1 MKKIF
6 FFLFFLN
13 FFLISPSKT
22 FEINECTYNVDNI
35 QDYNLHENISHLEV
49 KIKKNRDWLV
59 NSLKIG
65 IGNFRFI
72 PDDFKKNFDAT
83 VIVNYKNDTICQ
95 HKARVRFSGDMKDH
109 VEIDLN
115 NNKINQSI
123 DVRLKQG
130 NILGITNFKLLL
142 TKTRGEDEILIS
154 ELLRNFG
161 YLAPR
166 TYLTN
171 VNVDNKNIDMILQE
185 KNRKELLEVNKRRE
199 TVILEGDERFIFL
212 TSQNIPLD
220 NKSNHA
226 AGLVPLLKVGFK
238 SMLAKQKNSNLIL
251 KNESLELMS
260 VNVLSNLNKI
270 YLKYSNNFDKNS
282 KHLES
287 YRFYTLENQMLG
299 FNNKKNVL
307 FLDVYNLIVMATS
320 DGHSLMPSNR
330 QFYWNS
336 FEHFFE
342 PVSYDGNFKIADNSN
357 ILIEPLSENFGEAF
371 YKFEELIDDLD
382 ISKLNR
388 NINNYGLSQSLEKT
402 KEKIENLKINVE
414 NLKKEYKKKSDVKKN
429 YNKINL
435 QEYVKNIK
443 EINSNVKFVKI
454 NENNQF
460 ELCEVLERCQNINL
474 TKLDTVNLLRADL
487 EKDGKPYQF
496 IGKAIQD
503 ENLINNINL
512 KKKIYKK
519 TLILYDENINLNMND
534 EKREI
539 NIFQLK
545 KNAKIA
551 FLGGE
556 IQNITI
562 NFYSS
567 ETNLD
572 SNLLTEFNPIDINGL
587 TGCLTFIN
595 TIVDNINLNSENSN
609 CEDAINFINVRGS
622 IEEIK
627 IKNAF
632 SDGLDIDFSDLDISF
647 VEVETAG
654 NDCSDFSFG
663 NYDIKKFKLSNCGDK
678 SISAGEKSLLKA
690 GAVSV
695 EKSNIGIA
703 SKDSSEVFVNEI
715 LLNKVQTCLAAYN
728 KKQEFLGGLIDI
740 KKINCR
746 DYENYSDVDQISKI
760 KTLNNNLQTNLLKLN
775 F

>member
-1 MKKIF
+1 MKKF
-6 FFLFFLN
+6 FFFFFFLN

-22 FEINECTYNVDNI
+22 LEINKCTYNVDNI
-35 QDYNLHENISHLEV
+35 QDYNLHENIRHLEV
-49 KIKKNRDWLV
+49 KVKKNRDWLV

-72 PDDFKKNFDAT
+72 PNDFKKNFEAT
-83 VIVNYKNDTICQ
+83 VIVNYKNDTICE
-95 HKARVRFSGDMKDH
+95 HEARVRFSGDMKDH

-123 DVRLKQG
+123 DVKLKQG

-154 ELLRNFG
+154 ALLRNFG

-171 VNVDNKNIDMILQE
+171 VKVDNQNIGMIFQE
-185 KNRKELLEVNKRRE
+185 KNRKELLEINKRRE

-212 TSQNIPLD
+212 KSQNIPLD

-260 VNVLSNLNKI
+260 LNVLSNLNKI

-282 KHLES
+282 KQVES

-299 FNNKKNVL
+299 FNNRKNVL

-342 PVSYDGNFKIADNSN
+342 PVSYDGNFKITDNSN

-371 YKFEELIDDLD
+371 YKFEELINNLD
-382 ISKLNR
+382 IPKLNR

-402 KEKIENLKINVE
+402 EEKIKNLKINVG
-414 NLKKEYKKKSDVKKN
+414 NIKKEYKKKSNDKKIH
-429 YNKINL
+429 NKINL

-443 EINSNVKFVKI
+443 KINSNFKFIKI

-496 IGKAIQD
+496 IGKTIQD

-519 TLILYDENINLNMND
+519 TVILHDENINLSLNE

-545 KNAKIA
+545 KDAKIA

-556 IQNITI
+556 IKNKTI
-562 NFYSS
+562 NFYGSK
-567 ETNLD
+567 TNLE
-572 SNLLTEFNPIDINGL
+572 SNLLTELSPIDINGL

-595 TIVDNINLNSENSN
+595 TIVDNIILNSENSN
-609 CEDAINFINVRGS
+609 CEDAINFINTSGN
-622 IEEIK
+622 IKEIK

-632 SDGLDIDFSDLDISF
+632 SDGLDIDFSDLDISL
-647 VEVETAG
+647 VEVENAG

-690 GAVSV
+690 GIVSV

-703 SKDSSEVFVNEI
+703 SKDSSEVFINEI

-740 KKINCR
+740 KKISCK
-746 DYENYSDVDQISKI
+746 DYMNYADVDQMSKI
-760 KTLNNNLQTNLLKLN
+760 KTLNNNLQTNLLKPN

>member
-1 MKKIF
+1 MKKF
-6 FFLFFLN
+6 FFFFFFLN

-22 FEINECTYNVDNI
+22 LEINKCTYNVDNI
-35 QDYNLHENISHLEV
+35 QDYNLHENIRHLEV
-49 KIKKNRDWLV
+49 KVKKNRDWLV

-72 PDDFKKNFDAT
+72 PNDFKKNFEAT
-83 VIVNYKNDTICQ
+83 VIVNYKNGTICE
-95 HKARVRFSGDMKDH
+95 HEARVRFSGDMKDH

-123 DVRLKQG
+123 DVKLKQG

-154 ELLRNFG
+154 ALLRNFG

-171 VNVDNKNIDMILQE
+171 VKVDNQNIGMIFQE
-185 KNRKELLEVNKRRE
+185 KNRKELLEINKRRE

-212 TSQNIPLD
+212 KSQNIPLD

-260 VNVLSNLNKI
+260 LNVLSNLNKI

-282 KHLES
+282 KQVES

-299 FNNKKNVL
+299 FNNRKNVL

-342 PVSYDGNFKIADNSN
+342 PVSYDGNFKITDNSN

-371 YKFEELIDDLD
+371 YKFEELINNLD
-382 ISKLNR
+382 IPKLNR

-402 KEKIENLKINVE
+402 EEKIKNLKVNVG
-414 NLKKEYKKKSDVKKN
+414 NIKKEYKKKSNVKKN
-429 YNKINL
+429 HNKINL

-443 EINSNVKFVKI
+443 KINSNIKFIKI

-496 IGKAIQD
+496 IGKTIQD

-519 TLILYDENINLNMND
+519 TVILHDENINLSLNE

-545 KNAKIA
+545 KDAKIA

-556 IQNITI
+556 IKNKTI
-562 NFYSS
+562 NFYGST
-567 ETNLD
+567 TNLE
-572 SNLLTEFNPIDINGL
+572 SNLLTELSPIDINGL

-595 TIVDNINLNSENSN
+595 TIVDNIILNSENSN
-609 CEDAINFINVRGS
+609 CEDAINFINASGN
-622 IEEIK
+622 IKEIK

-632 SDGLDIDFSDLDISF
+632 SDGLDIDFSDLDISL
-647 VEVETAG
+647 VEVENAG

-690 GAVSV
+690 GIVSV

-703 SKDSSEVFVNEI
+703 SKDSSEVFINEI

-740 KKINCR
+740 KKISCK
-746 DYENYSDVDQISKI
+746 DYMNYTDVDQMSKI
-760 KTLNNNLQTNLLKLN
+760 KTLNNNLQTNLLKPN

>member
-1 MKKIF
+1 MKKF
-6 FFLFFLN
+6 FFFFFFLN

-22 FEINECTYNVDNI
+22 LEINKCTYNVDNI
-35 QDYNLHENISHLEV
+35 QDYNLHENIRHLEV
-49 KIKKNRDWLV
+49 KVKKNRDWLV

-72 PDDFKKNFDAT
+72 PNDFKKKFEAT
-83 VIVNYKNDTICQ
+83 VIVNYKNDTICE
-95 HKARVRFSGDMKDH
+95 HEARVRFSGDMKDH

-123 DVRLKQG
+123 DVKLKQG

-154 ELLRNFG
+154 ALLRNFG

-171 VNVDNKNIDMILQE
+171 VKVDNQNIGMIFQE
-185 KNRKELLEVNKRRE
+185 KNRKELLEINKRRE

-212 TSQNIPLD
+212 KSQNIPLD

-260 VNVLSNLNKI
+260 LNVLSNLNKI

-282 KHLES
+282 KQVES

-299 FNNKKNVL
+299 FNNRKNVL

-342 PVSYDGNFKIADNSN
+342 PVSYDGNFKITDNSN

-371 YKFEELIDDLD
+371 YKFEELINNLD
-382 ISKLNR
+382 IPKLNR

-402 KEKIENLKINVE
+402 EEKIKNLKINVG
-414 NLKKEYKKKSDVKKN
+414 NIKKEYKKKSNDKKIH
-429 YNKINL
+429 NKINL

-443 EINSNVKFVKI
+443 KINSNFKFIKI

-496 IGKAIQD
+496 IGKTIQD

-519 TLILYDENINLNMND
+519 TVILHDENINLSLNE

-545 KNAKIA
+545 KDAKIA

-556 IQNITI
+556 IKNKTI
-562 NFYSS
+562 NFYGSK
-567 ETNLD
+567 TNLE
-572 SNLLTEFNPIDINGL
+572 SNLLTELSPIDINGL

-595 TIVDNINLNSENSN
+595 TIVDNIILNSENSN
-609 CEDAINFINVRGS
+609 CEDAINFINTSGN
-622 IEEIK
+622 IKEIK

-632 SDGLDIDFSDLDISF
+632 SDGLDIDFSDLDISL
-647 VEVETAG
+647 VEVENAG

-690 GAVSV
+690 GIVSV

-703 SKDSSEVFVNEI
+703 SKDSSEVFINEI

-740 KKINCR
+740 KKISCK
-746 DYENYSDVDQISKI
+746 DYMNYADVDQMSKI
-760 KTLNNNLQTNLLKLN
+760 KTLNNNLQTNLLKPN

>member
-1 MKKIF
+1 MKKF
-6 FFLFFLN
+6 FFFFFFLN

-22 FEINECTYNVDNI
+22 LEINKCTYNVDNI
-35 QDYNLHENISHLEV
+35 QDYNLHENIRHLEV
-49 KIKKNRDWLV
+49 KVKKNRDWLV

-72 PDDFKKNFDAT
+72 PNDFKKNFEAT
-83 VIVNYKNDTICQ
+83 VIVNYKNDTICE
-95 HKARVRFSGDMKDH
+95 HEARVRFSGDMKDH

-123 DVRLKQG
+123 DVKLKQG

-154 ELLRNFG
+154 ALLRNFG

-171 VNVDNKNIDMILQE
+171 VKVDNQNIGMIFQE
-185 KNRKELLEVNKRRE
+185 KNRKELLEINKRRE

-212 TSQNIPLD
+212 KSQNIPLD

-260 VNVLSNLNKI
+260 LNVLSNLNKI

-282 KHLES
+282 KQVES

-299 FNNKKNVL
+299 FNNRKNVL

-342 PVSYDGNFKIADNSN
+342 PVSYDGNFKITDNSN

-371 YKFEELIDDLD
+371 YKFEELINNLD
-382 ISKLNR
+382 IPKLNR

-402 KEKIENLKINVE
+402 EEKIKNLKVNVG
-414 NLKKEYKKKSDVKKN
+414 NIKKEYKKKSNVKKN
-429 YNKINL
+429 HNKINL

-443 EINSNVKFVKI
+443 KINSNIKFIKI

-496 IGKAIQD
+496 IGKTIQD

-519 TLILYDENINLNMND
+519 TVILHDENINLSLNE

-545 KNAKIA
+545 KDAKIA

-556 IQNITI
+556 IKNKTI
-562 NFYSS
+562 NFYGST
-567 ETNLD
+567 TNLE
-572 SNLLTEFNPIDINGL
+572 SNLLTELSPIDINGL

-595 TIVDNINLNSENSN
+595 TIVDNIILNSENSN
-609 CEDAINFINVRGS
+609 CEDAINFINASGN
-622 IEEIK
+622 IKEIK

-632 SDGLDIDFSDLDISF
+632 SDGLDIDFSDLDISL
-647 VEVETAG
+647 VEVENAG

-690 GAVSV
+690 GIVSV

-703 SKDSSEVFVNEI
+703 SKDSSEVFINEI

-740 KKINCR
+740 KKISCK
-746 DYENYSDVDQISKI
+746 DYMNYTDVDQMSKI
-760 KTLNNNLQTNLLKLN
+760 KTLNNNLQTNLLKPN